1 MNKQSFLKLLYKRI
15 TSVDYYVSLF
25 FTLLY
30 ISFIMILW
38 LYLNKNGEIDVTNLQ
53 VVLYFLGVAVF
64 QYLFTYS
71 FADDV
76 SDVLGN
82 NLDNVLLNPISIF
95 AYLFKKRFLVY
106 IRDAMLPGIVLLLGL
121 YFLDILTLEQIM
133 LIGVFF
139 ILGNCYY
146 FFLSITMAIIGLM
159 INWSEWIGFSL
170 RFIGFVWNG
179 SYIPLVFMTG
189 TLSTVTKI
197 LPFMPSGLFLQ
208 FIWYEIDYLKY
219 LPFVLIGLGFWIL
232 MSLVTIKFYV
242 KNKRI

>member
-30 ISFIMILW
+30 VFFIMILW
-38 LYLNKNGEIDVTNLQ
+38 LYLNNNGGVGVTNLQ
-53 VVLYFLGVAVF
+53 VVLYFLGVAIF

-76 SDVLGN
+76 TDVLGN
-82 NLDNVLLNPISIF
+82 NLDNVLLNPISIYTF
-95 AYLFKKRFLVY
+95 LFKKRFLVY
-106 IRDAMLPGIVLLLGL
+106 IRDAMLPGIVLMLGL
-121 YFLDILTLEQIM
+121 YFLDILNLEQIM
-133 LIGVFF
+133 LMGVFF
-139 ILGNCYY
+139 ILGNSYY
-146 FFLSITMAIIGLM
+146 FFFSITMAIIGLM

-189 TLSTVTKI
+189 VLSIVTKI

-208 FIWYEIDYLKY
+208 FIWYEIDYLQY
-219 LPFVLIGLGFWIL
+219 LPFVLIGLGFWIV
-232 MSLVTIKFYV
+232 MSLVMIKFYI